1 MFSLLMTLLMLSK
14 MNAAQKKKER
24 RDRRHGNEERPTR
37 VHKTTKLG
45 SRFGTVKASEEA
57 AETAA

>member
-1 MFSLLMTLLMLSK
+1 MTLLMMNK

-57 AETAA
+57 AGTSA

>member
-14 MNAAQKKKER
+14 MNSAKKKKER

-37 VHKTTKLG
+37 VHKTTKMG
-45 SRFGTVKASEEA
+45 SRFGTAKASEE
-57 AETAA
+57 TA

>member
-1 MFSLLMTLLMLSK
+1 MTLLMLNK
-14 MNAAQKKKER
+14 MNAAKKKKER

-45 SRFGTVKASEEA
+45 SRFGTAKAIDEGVPA
-57 AETAA
+57 AA